1 MLDVALLI
9 RDLVFLLLLALLV
22 MLVTRRLAIPYTLG
36 LVVVGIFM
44 SLLGVLPEVQLTPP
58 LVLLVFLPALLFE
71 GAWALSLQ
79 HLRENWRPIVF
90 LAGPG
95 VLLSLVVIGVVVHL
109 VTGID
114 WTTALL
120 LGALLSTTDPVAVLG
135 LFRHL
140 GVNPRLAIIIEGES
154 LFNDGVAGSLYQTL
168 LAIVLLSINGQSSS
182 GLSEVFHGAFLFVVE
197 AGGGILLGLA
207 GGWVVSRVVQRFD
220 DALVE
225 TTITIVVAY
234 GVYLLADTLT
244 VSPLMAVIAAGLV
257 LGSYGRYIGMSERT
271 RLAVD
276 NFWST
281 LAFVANALIF
291 LLVGVQLNPVEFF
304 STRSLDQGI
313 PWIAGVVVLVVLLS
327 RGVVVLLLGLFFR
340 RSKRVSTIPRSWQL
354 VMFWSGLRGALS
366 LALVL
371 ALPTNI
377 PAREVF
383 LASTAAVVLFTL
395 LVQGLSLRWV
405 LLRLP
410 AVMRHEDQDAHLAK
424 ALALESAS
432 DDPPS
437 EKSAGASGLLS
448 TPDFQD

>member
-1 MLDVALLI
+1 MLDIALLI

-22 MLVTRRLAIPYTLG
+22 ILVTRRLAIPYTLG
-36 LVVVGIFM
+36 LVVVGIFL

-79 HLRENWRPIVF
+79 HLRENWRAIVF

-95 VLLSLVVIGVVVHL
+95 VLLSLAVIGGVVHL

-114 WTTALL
+114 WATSLL
-120 LGALLSTTDPVAVLG
+120 LAAILSPTDPVAVLS

-140 GVNPRLAIIIEGES
+140 RVHPRLAIIIEGES
-154 LFNDGVAGSLYQTL
+154 LFNDGVAGSLYQTF
-168 LAIVLLSINGQSSS
+168 LAIVALSLNGQASS
-182 GLSEVFHGAFLFVVE
+182 GFSDVLHGGFLFVVE

-207 GGWVVSRVVQRFD
+207 SGWIVSRVVQRFD
-220 DALVE
+220 EPLIE
-225 TTITIVVAY
+225 TTITIIIAY

-276 NFWST
+276 NFWGT

-291 LLVGVQLNPVEFF
+291 LLVGVQLNPLSFF
-304 STRSLDQGI
+304 SPSSLDEGI
-313 PWIAGVVVLVVLLS
+313 PWIAGAVVLVALLS
-327 RGVVVLLLGLFFR
+327 RGGVVLLLGLLSRSRSR
-340 RSKRVSTIPRSWQL
+340 RLATPLPRSWQV

-371 ALPTNI
+371 ALPANI
-377 PAREVF
+377 PAREVL

-405 LLRLP
+405 LMRLP
-410 AVMRHEDQDAHLAK
+410 TVMGQDHHDLHVMEGTVLEGARDEPAAGGVAVSKTE
-424 ALALESAS
+424 
-432 DDPPS
+432 
-437 EKSAGASGLLS
+437 GV
-448 TPDFQD
+448 